1 MFNSC
6 NFNNI
11 KFNSTCVRE
20 AVIPP
25 IEPTGG
31 GIRLRER
38 KKKIFR
44 REFFNIIGTKLIFNE
59 HIFDI
64 IGFILLAK
72 HLGINLRGKTLQEI
86 QTDLD
91 LKGQLLYPFKSRQEI
106 LGFTKFKEEDYLS
119 ITGRSVTD
127 LIPIKY
133 LQLIQGTKLIP
144 VMKFKTIK
152 GSKSILSKQMNLIKG
167 KKDISEI
174 LEALDLLNLEE

>member
-31 GIRLRER
+31 GARVQERR
-38 KKKIFR
+38 KKVFK
-44 REFFNIIGTKLIFNE
+44 REFFNIIGTKLIFSE
-59 HIFDI
+59 HKFNIV
-64 IGFILLAK
+64 GFILLARQ
-72 HLGINLRGKTLQEI
+72 LDINLRGRTLQEI
-86 QTDLD
+86 QTNLN
-91 LKGQLLYPFKSRQEI
+91 LKGQLLYPFKTRQEI
-106 LGFTKFKEEDYLS
+106 LGCIKFYKQNYLS
-119 ITGRSVTD
+119 LTGRSVTD
-127 LIPIKY
+127 LIPLTY
-133 LQLIQGTKLIP
+133 LQEIHGTKLIHT
-144 VMKFKTIK
+144 MKFKTLK

-174 LEALDLLNLEE
+174 LKILDLLEE